1 MYLEYFSLFA
11 HRNYC
16 DENFRGQSF
25 FLGGGG
31 GGVKL
36 WNIDMMKYRC
46 LTGRVMKK

>member
-16 DENFRGQSF
+16 DENFRGQF

-31 GGVKL
+31 GGWGGSK
-36 WNIDMMKYRC
+36 IMKYRHDEI
-46 LTGRVMKK
+46 